1 MRRLLSVLPFFLV
14 ALFISRPGLCQST
27 ADRETLFQ
35 VATIDSLLQ
44 GVYDGFYPCATL
56 PGHGDLGLGT
66 FASLDGEMVVLD
78 GKVYQVLADGSVRTA
93 QEGETTPF
101 ACVTFFEPD
110 IQFQAQ
116 DVQDYTRLRE
126 MLNAMVAEA
135 PNMFYAFKATGRFT
149 MVHTRSVERQK
160 QPWPPLA
167 EAVRNQPEFA
177 FENVHGDVVGFYCP
191 EFVKSINV
199 PGWHLHFLTQARDG
213 GGHVLDLAWTAGEVE
228 AALDATPGFKLL
240 LPPDPAFQDAVLGPD
255 QQEALH
261 RVEQKSA
268 KE

>member
-1 MRRLLSVLPFFLV
+1 MRRLTVVLPLLLV
-14 ALFISRPGLCQST
+14 VLLVSRTGLCQSA

-44 GVYDGFYPCATL
+44 GVYDGFYPCALL

-78 GKVYQVLADGSVRTA
+78 GVVYQVLADGSVRTA
-93 QEGETTPF
+93 PEGESTPF

-110 IQFQAQ
+110 FPLAAQ
-116 DVQDYTRLRE
+116 DVRDYAHLRQV
-126 MLNAMVAEA
+126 LDAMVAEA
-135 PNMFYAFKATGRFT
+135 PNMFHAFKATGRFT
-149 MVHTRSVERQK
+149 RVHTRSVERQER
-160 QPWPPLA
+160 PWPPLA
-167 EAVRNQPEFA
+167 VAVRDQPEFT

-191 EFVKSINV
+191 EFVKGINV
-199 PGWHLHFLTQARDG
+199 PGWHLHFLTQERDG
-213 GGHVLDLAWTAGEVE
+213 GGHVLDLAWTAGEVA
-228 AALDATPGFKLL
+228 AALDATPGFRLL
-240 LPPDPAFQDAVLGPD
+240 LPPAPAFQDAVLGPD
-255 QQEALH
+255 RQEALH